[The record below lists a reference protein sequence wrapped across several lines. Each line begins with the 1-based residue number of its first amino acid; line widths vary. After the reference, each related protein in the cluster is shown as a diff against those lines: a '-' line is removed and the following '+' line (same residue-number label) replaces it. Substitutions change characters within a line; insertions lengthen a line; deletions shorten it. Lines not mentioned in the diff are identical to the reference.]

1 MRPKEN
7 KHQRH
12 CTPGERP
19 IMSLNN
25 SFVGRRD
32 FPNPHDFDIEA
43 ESSRSA
49 SGIPVAIS
57 VLMTLA

>member
-1 MRPKEN
+1 
-7 KHQRH
+7 
-12 CTPGERP
+12 
-19 IMSLNN
+19 MSLNN

-57 VLMTLA
+57 VLMTLAYSLKR